1 MSALLNSIIDNIVN
15 PFIYLLLILAFL
27 YFFWGML
34 KFISNADN
42 DEARSTGKK
51 HMVWGIVGIVIMVS
65 AYSILRMVAAT
76 FGVDAD
82 L

>member
-1 MSALLNSIIDNIVN
+1 M
-15 PFIYLLLILAFL
+15 
-27 YFFWGML
+27 
-34 KFISNADN
+34 FISNADN
-42 DEARSTGKK
+42 DEARSIGKK

-76 FGVDAD
+76 FGVDGN